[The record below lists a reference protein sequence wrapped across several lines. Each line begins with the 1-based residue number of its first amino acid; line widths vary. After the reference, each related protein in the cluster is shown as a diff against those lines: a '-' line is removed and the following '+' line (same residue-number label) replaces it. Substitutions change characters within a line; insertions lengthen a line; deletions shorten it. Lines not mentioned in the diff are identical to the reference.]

1 MRSARPA
8 RERCATTHRPACY
21 TKGMRGLALVMVSLG
36 CAAPDPGPAATSAGG
51 ETAEAEECAATLR
64 IETFDEAEAG
74 EDVEIPRARLTA
86 VRHCERSGSSTL
98 PVGIETGICTPAAP
112 SRSGV
117 VARVSCW
124 WAGGGTEVELVRR
137 GDSLVIVRTEVDE
150 LRGPATPS
158 ELGAIGLPENS
169 ELVPLSAAGD

>member
-1 MRSARPA
+1 
-8 RERCATTHRPACY
+8 
-21 TKGMRGLALVMVSLG
+21 MRGLALVLVSLG
-36 CAAPDPGPAATSAGG
+36 CAGPDSGPAATSAGG
-51 ETAEAEECAATLR
+51 ETPDAEECAATLR
-64 IETFDEAEAG
+64 VETFDEAETG
-74 EDVEIPRARLTA
+74 EDVELPRARITA

-98 PVGIETGICTPAAP
+98 PVGVETGICMPAATGP
-112 SRSGV
+112 GV

-137 GDSLVIVRTEVDE
+137 GDSLVIVRTPVDE
-150 LRGPATPS
+150 LRGPASPS

>member
-1 MRSARPA
+1 
-8 RERCATTHRPACY
+8 
-21 TKGMRGLALVMVSLG
+21 MRGLLTVLVSLG
-36 CAAPDPGPAATSAGG
+36 CAAAGPGPGTTSAGG
-51 ETAEAEECAATLR
+51 ESAEAEECVAPLR
-64 IETFDEAEAG
+64 VETFEAADEG
-74 EDVEIPRARLTA
+74 EEVEVPRARLTA

-112 SRSGV
+112 GPGV

-137 GDSLVIVRTEVDE
+137 GDSLVIVRTAVDE